1 MPGVPIT
8 PLTGRLAIVA
18 MLIVLA
24 AMASLTRG
32 GATQSAG
39 AGQTSNAAY
48 LNQSR
53 TDMIAGC
60 RDQGAPRSYCE
71 CVTDEV
77 LERNGR
83 NVARLRALASEVAG
97 VRPGAAP
104 PRLLA
109 QASQACSRAGS

>member
-32 GATQSAG
+32 GTAPERAG
-39 AGQTSNAAY
+39 SNAAY

-60 RDQGAPRSYCE
+60 RNQGAPRSYCR
-71 CVTDEV
+71 CLADEL

-83 NVARLRALASEVAG
+83 NVARLPAMEAEVARL
-97 VRPGAAP
+97 RPGAAP
-104 PRLLA
+104 PRLLVSA
-109 QASQACSRAGS
+109 TKACAAA

>member
-1 MPGVPIT
+1 MPEMPIT

-32 GATQSAG
+32 GVAPERAG
-39 AGQTSNAAY
+39 SNAAY
-48 LNQSR
+48 HDQSR

-60 RDQGAPRSYCE
+60 RDQGAPRSYCR
-71 CVTDEV
+71 CLADEV

-83 NVARLRALASEVAG
+83 NVARLRALEADVARL
-97 VRPGAAP
+97 RPGSP
-104 PRLLA
+104 PPALLVSA
-109 QASQACSRAGS
+109 TRACARV